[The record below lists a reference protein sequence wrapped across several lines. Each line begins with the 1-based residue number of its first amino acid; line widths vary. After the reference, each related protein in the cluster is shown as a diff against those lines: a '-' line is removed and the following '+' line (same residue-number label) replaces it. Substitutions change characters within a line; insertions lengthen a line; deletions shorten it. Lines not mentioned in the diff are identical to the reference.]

1 MKKILFTTVVLLVA
15 IASTS
20 FAQSRF
26 GAGLVYGT
34 EVEAIGLGVHGEFFL
49 SDKVALAPGF
59 NYFFADDPLT
69 WWEINANANYYFT
82 SSGSA
87 SVYGLAGLNLATIGV
102 DLPAPFEDSSST
114 ELGLNLGVGA
124 NFDINSS
131 VMPYTQLR
139 FVVGDAD
146 QVALGF
152 GVKF

>member
-1 MKKILFTTVVLLVA
+1 MKKILLTTVVLLIAV
-15 IASTS
+15 ASTS

-34 EVEAIGLGVHGEFFL
+34 EVEAIGVGVHGEFFL
-49 SDKVALAPGF
+49 NDKVALAPGF

-69 WWEINANANYYFT
+69 WWEVNANANYYFT
-82 SSGSA
+82 SSGAA
-87 SVYGLAGLNLATIGV
+87 SVYGLAGLNLATIGI
-102 DLPAPFEDSSST
+102 DTPLFDDSTT

-124 NFDINSS
+124 NFDINAS

-152 GVKF
+152 GLKF